1 LQRTIKIILNSIYG
15 KTAQKKRISR
25 NYVVMGNLFCPVIAS
40 HVTGFTRAQLF
51 SAIHTHDLE
60 HDLVAYATD
69 SITTRKQ
76 MDSSFA
82 SDNLGEMKLANQAND
97 MFMIL
102 NGMTRTNSKW
112 KLRGVG
118 IDTAKSMPIE
128 HVNTAETSDGRV
140 VIVLQ
145 RLRPQ
150 RLKSAILRGRIKDI
164 GKFLIY
170 TKEINLNADVK
181 RFWLG
186 MLKSIHDDRCFNSVP
201 LDVNLDGLFYASDDK
216 STHE

>member
-1 LQRTIKIILNSIYG
+1 
-15 KTAQKKRISR
+15 
-25 NYVVMGNLFCPVIAS
+25 MGNLFCPVIAS

-51 SAIHTHDLE
+51 STIHDHDLE

-76 MDSSFA
+76 LNSGFE

-97 MFMIL
+97 MIMIQ
-102 NGMTRTNSKW
+102 NGMTRINGKW

-118 IDTAKSMPIE
+118 IDTSKSIPIE
-128 HVNTAETSDGRV
+128 HVKTRETKDGRV
-140 VIVLQ
+140 VITLQ

-164 GKFLIY
+164 GKFQTY

-181 RFWLG
+181 RFWFG
-186 MLKSIHDDRCFNSVP
+186 ALKSVHDDRCFNSVP
-201 LDVNLDGLFYASDDK
+201 LDVNLEGLFYANVNDTVFYGELEDYNPYDN
-216 STHE
+216 ELE